1 MKKGMI
7 AILLSTVLIS
17 MQGCSNQNNND
28 IAESNNTSIEKI
40 DSEEINERMY
50 KVYED
55 NVKAIEEIYK
65 KNNIEF
71 KYSNTDKSGKYDNT
85 KISFTN
91 NEIDEDRAIKST
103 TFSIKFNSD
112 NNISFVSV
120 NAFMNIKSENIET
133 NKFKFEDT
141 MFYELSNQLINE
153 EVNYSEVNNQINEC
167 VKNDED
173 KVIINTYG
181 NIEETIDLEGS
192 LLVYTIV
199 IRP

>member
-133 NKFKFEDT
+133 NEFKFEDT
-141 MFYELSNQLINE
+141 IFYELSNQLINKSID
-153 EVNYSEVNNQINEC
+153 YSDINNQINEYI
-167 VKNDED
+167 KSGEEKD
-173 KVIINTYG
+173 IINNYD
-181 NIEETIDLEGS
+181 NIEEIIKIRS
-192 LLVYTIV
+192 NSVIYTIL